1 MTMCKYWVE
10 IDILVKVK
18 YDKGPT
24 LGITVISNYCH
35 NMQYALLHLQDYNKY
50 FFFDIFLFSELCYN
64 MLGMTIY
71 MVWSSTH

>member
-1 MTMCKYWVE
+1 MCKYRVE

-50 FFFDIFLFSELCYN
+50 FFFNIFF
-64 MLGMTIY
+64 IF
-71 MVWSSTH
+71 